1 MLRKGINTLCVT
13 CGLLGF
19 LAPAL
24 ASDSDSPGPAKSA
37 KVRAV
42 LTGYASVP
50 AISSTGTGRFLAQID
65 AFNNVISYQLSYS
78 GLEGEVQQTH
88 IHLGQASANGGVGAF
103 LCSNLPNPPA
113 GTPACPASGV
123 VTGIIQA
130 NGVVGP
136 SVQGIA
142 PGEFAELVAAIRAGF
157 TYINIHTSLFP
168 PGEIRGQIKSVDD

>member
-1 MLRKGINTLCVT
+1 MLRKGINTLCVA
-13 CGLLGF
+13 CGLLGG

-24 ASDSDSPGPAKSA
+24 ASDSDSGSA

-65 AFNNVISYQLSYS
+65 AINNVISYQLTYS
-78 GLEGEVQQTH
+78 GLEGEIQQAH
-88 IHLGQASANGGVGAF
+88 IHVGQASANGGVGAF
-103 LCSNLPNPPA
+103 LCSNLPSPPA
-113 GTPACPASGV
+113 GTPACPVSGV

-136 SVQGIA
+136 NVQGIA
-142 PGEFAELVAAIRAGF
+142 VGEFAELAAAIRAGVS
-157 TYINIHTSLFP
+157 YANIHTSKFP
-168 PGEIRGQIKSVDD
+168 PGEIRGQIKSLDE